1 MDYEN
6 SDKDILEVLL
16 VSDDGTIKDL
26 NMVVIDS
33 VTPFYEIIESD
44 ENRLQIDP
52 LNSAFEQLKMRNS
65 ISIDLSKIEYN
76 QDPCPYNAQTFKFD
90 YRTSKTFI

>member
-16 VSDDGTIKDL
+16 VSDDGTIQDL

-65 ISIDLSKIEYN
+65 ISIDLSKIE
-76 QDPCPYNAQTFKFD
+76 
-90 YRTSKTFI
+90 